1 MKGDYR
7 VGRVESEQ
15 LRPTIN
21 NLKTYIN
28 CLSITSNGS
37 GKLSLENEIQLFRRD
52 VTELNGQVGDS
63 VIESL
68 HGPLAKDG
76 HVANVLTQLLGYLA
90 VGKTFDP

>member
-1 MKGDYR
+1 
-7 VGRVESEQ
+7 
-15 LRPTIN
+15 
-21 NLKTYIN
+21 
-28 CLSITSNGS
+28 
-37 GKLSLENEIQLFRRD
+37 LENEIQLFRRD